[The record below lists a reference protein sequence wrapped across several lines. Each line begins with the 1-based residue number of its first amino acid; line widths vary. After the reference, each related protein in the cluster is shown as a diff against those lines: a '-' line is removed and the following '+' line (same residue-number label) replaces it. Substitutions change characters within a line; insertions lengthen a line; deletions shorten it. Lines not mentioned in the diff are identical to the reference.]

1 VPQDRIAY
9 VSELY
14 FSDQFLYIN
23 DGYGV
28 SWLKTL
34 DAIEA
39 LPADIFVPGH
49 GPIPE
54 DPKETRQ
61 GLHRF
66 RQMLVD
72 LRDAVQKEIDRGA
85 TEDQAV
91 AAIKFPQYEQMQGYK
106 SQREVGVRRTY
117 REIMGTLK

>member
-1 VPQDRIAY
+1 MP
-9 VSELY
+9 
-14 FSDQFLYIN
+14 
-23 DGYGV
+23 
-28 SWLKTL
+28 T
-34 DAIEA
+34 
-39 LPADIFVPGH
+39 DIFVPGH

-61 GLHRF
+61 GLHHF

-85 TEDQAV
+85 TKDQAV

-106 SQREVGVRRTY
+106 SQREVAARRTY